1 MAELLVTNAQT
12 PHSRALRAATA
23 TARNRRLLADGYRR
37 LNILISPEAHQ
48 ALERLAQDAGSKTA
62 VIEKL
67 LNP

>member
-1 MAELLVTNAQT
+1 MTNAQT

-37 LNILISPEAHQ
+37 LNILLSPEAS
-48 ALERLAQDAGSKTA
+48 ARLDRMAKEAGSKTK

-67 LNP
+67 LTKPEKIE

>member
-1 MAELLVTNAQT
+1 MMSNAQT

-37 LNILISPEAHQ
+37 LNILISPEAS
-48 ALERLAQDAGSKTA
+48 ATLERLVKDAGSKTA

-67 LNP
+67 LNSPR